1 MKTKIQKIYKAVYNS
16 IKNEDN
22 LNKFKVVLARTVQQ
36 CYPEATRREKA
47 AMYRSALQLRNRGDT
62 RRNLEQIIK
71 SENLI
76 QRNGATRAKMKN
88 LKTQVKESRERPEPV
103 IFYLCSHHAN
113 PAEDHRDWEGKI
125 YVDRFWLSTVQDVYD
140 DSVIREVKRYIRD
153 NDIRTIQWVTG
164 EPVYLIS
171 RCHCRHFMI
180 PLQTTEVL
188 ESSLKDIRKKHPE
201 GVMWFRT
208 LKDSERE
215 QRFQKKRIIVSRAI
229 ENTDEI
235 LEKWGKSTGY
245 CSKVKK

>member
-113 PAEDHRDWEGKI
+113 PAEDHKDWEGRI

-140 DSVIREVKRYIRD
+140 DSAIRAVKRYIRD
-153 NDIRTIQWVTG
+153 NDVRTIQWVTG
-164 EPVYLIS
+164 EPVYLVS
-171 RCHCRHFMI
+171 RCYCKHYFI
-180 PLQTTEVL
+180 PLNTSEVL
-188 ESSLKDIRKKHPE
+188 NNSLKEVRKKHPE
-201 GVMWFRT
+201 GIMKFR
-208 LKDSERE
+208 LLDPSERE
-215 QRFQKKRIIVSRAI
+215 KRFQSKRILVSRAI
-229 ENTDEI
+229 ENIGE
-235 LEKWGKSTGY
+235 STGY
-245 CSKVKK
+245 CSKLSKKHHVKT

>member
-62 RRNLEQIIK
+62 RRNLEQVIK

-140 DSVIREVKRYIRD
+140 DSVIRAVKRYIRD
-153 NDIRTIQWVTG
+153 NNVRTVQWVTG
-164 EPVYLIS
+164 EPVYMIT
-171 RCHCRHFMI
+171 RPYCRHFFI
-180 PLQTTEVL
+180 PVPTSEVL
-188 ESSLKDIRKKHPE
+188 NNQVAQIQDKHPE
-201 GVMWFRT
+201 SKMRFRT
-208 LKDSERE
+208 LNSKERE
-215 QRFQKKRIIVSRAI
+215 ARFQKKRALVSRAI
-229 ENTDEI
+229 GAEEV
-235 LEKWGKSTGY
+235 EGWSGY
-245 CSKVKK
+245 TKKIRA